1 MHKYSEIHKYSPLS
15 MYNATCMYIFRVD
28 HFCGLASVFFPGERL
43 FIYSKHSLIAYSS
56 LCKVEIL

>member
-28 HFCGLASVFFPGERL
+28 HFCGLANQCVLPWGKI
-43 FIYSKHSLIAYSS
+43 IYPL
-56 LCKVEIL
+56 